1 MHHHHAMI
9 AGAADMWEVAAGLEA
24 RGVTDVDARRLR
36 HRDVFGLA
44 EELFARVPR
53 KTARVAA
60 PAPAPRPEHPRG
72 RARPHPHPRPRDLA
86 LHLLPGAACSVA
98 AALHAPAPVAVAVLA
113 ATAWPALH
121 RGPLRTTGRAA
132 ARVPAALCALA
143 LLALARCGPD
153 PVGTG
158 TLAVLALTLLPAAA
172 LARWFA
178 ASARAQLAPSHSLAD
193 FADAVRPRLLAALA
207 GYAATL
213 LVLLALLGSLRG
225 SAVGALLFAARLLS
239 VHGAPRAATAG
250 LAAAVAAQALLAA
263 LLPVAAGTA
272 EAAACGAAALALAAH
287 CLHRVPRASAHRT

>member
-9 AGAADMWEVAAGLEA
+9 AGAADVWEVAAGLEA
-24 RGVTDVDARRLR
+24 RGVTDVDAHRLR

-53 KTARVAA
+53 KAAARAAA
-60 PAPAPRPEHPRG
+60 PPPAPRPG
-72 RARPHPHPRPRDLA
+72 RPRPRDLA

-121 RGPLRTTGRAA
+121 RGPLRTPGRAA

-158 TLAVLALTLLPAAA
+158 TLAALALTLLPAAA

-207 GYAATL
+207 GYTATL

-225 SAVGALLFAARLLS
+225 SAVGALLFAARLLA

-250 LAAAVAAQALLAA
+250 LAAAVAAQALLVA
-263 LLPVAAGTA
+263 LLPVTAGTA

-287 CLHRVPRASAHRT
+287 CLHLVPRASAHRT